1 MSKPLTVT
9 ISHNLTRQEAAR
21 RIRSGLERLR
31 PKLPKAV
38 GSIEDTWTG
47 DHMDFR
53 AKALMQTITGTVDV
67 MDDSVRV
74 VVDLPWLLSR
84 VAGKVQKQI
93 ENRAT
98 KMLTRKGKG

>member
-1 MSKPLTVT
+1 MSKPVTVT
-9 ISHNLTRQEAAR
+9 IPHKLTREEAAR
-21 RIRSGLERLR
+21 RIKAGLERLR

-38 GSIEDTWTG
+38 GSIEDTWNG

-53 AKALMQTITGTVDV
+53 AKALMQTVSGTVDV
-67 MDDSVRV
+67 MDDSVRI

-84 VAGKVQKQI
+84 VSGKVQKQI

-98 KMLTRKGKG
+98 KMLTRKKG